1 MLQLKNIYAGYGK
14 KQILQGLSLTVEEKD
29 IVSVIGSN
37 GAGKST
43 LLKVIA
49 GLLKPDRGEI
59 YYKDKNIV
67 DVECNKRVQQGIVY
81 FLQGGEIFSGLSV
94 KENLILGRIN
104 NYKIEGNNS
113 FDEVMDLFPLIKKV
127 LTKRAGLLSGGERQQ
142 VAIAMVLLKNPY
154 LLLLDEPSAGLAPD
168 LVKETMQKIRDIREV
183 FGTTILLIEQNI
195 QEALQVASK
204 ALVMKN
210 GSIKVE
216 TNKPLELLENRKL
229 ENLFFGDY

>member
-14 KQILQGLSLTVEEKD
+14 KQILQGLSLTVGEKD

-59 YYKDKNIV
+59 YYKDRNIV

-154 LLLLDEPSAGLAPD
+154 LMLLDEPSAGLAPD